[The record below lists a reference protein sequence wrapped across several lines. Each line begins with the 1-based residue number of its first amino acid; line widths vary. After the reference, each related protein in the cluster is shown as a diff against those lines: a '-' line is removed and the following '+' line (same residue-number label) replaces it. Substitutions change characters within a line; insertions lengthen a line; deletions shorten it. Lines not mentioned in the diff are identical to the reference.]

1 MNQYAARDAKQAD
14 AERNRLWPQ
23 FVERARQADKRVD
36 NGRPECKETLR
47 ETRRD
52 WVEFRD
58 LNNASGNCNK
68 GCRVKAGKSSRL
80 SLSKVDAQATR
91 KHICQETPPE
101 SFRLNCL
108 RPSPECIF

>member
-1 MNQYAARDAKQAD
+1 VVFILNSSFPARTRHDKGPGCRGTLTQTEMNQYAARDAKQAD

-58 LNNASGNCNK
+58 LNNA
-68 GCRVKAGKSSRL
+68 
-80 SLSKVDAQATR
+80 
-91 KHICQETPPE
+91 
-101 SFRLNCL
+101 
-108 RPSPECIF
+108 